1 MKVLVLGDGLLGSE
15 IVRQTGWDFVS
26 RKKGGFNINDIKSYN
41 SFFSGYNTIVN
52 CIANTNTYSNDK
64 ESHWNVNY
72 VFVDNLVNYCNDNNI
87 KLVHISTD
95 YIYTYSIENSS
106 ETDVPCHLPTW
117 YGYTKLLGDAH
128 VQLKCKNYLVC
139 RLSHKP
145 YPFPYDKAWT
155 NIKTNGD
162 YVTVISSL
170 VINLINLNCNGVY
183 NVGTE
188 TKSIYDLAKQTRNV
202 EPILKPTNVPDDTT
216 MNLNKLKNIL

>member
-1 MKVLVLGDGLLGSE
+1 
-15 IVRQTGWDFVS
+15 
-26 RKKGGFNINDIKSYN
+26 
-41 SFFSGYNTIVN
+41 
-52 CIANTNTYSNDK
+52 
-64 ESHWNVNY
+64 
-72 VFVDNLVNYCNDNNI
+72 
-87 KLVHISTD
+87 
-95 YIYTYSIENSS
+95 
-106 ETDVPCHLPTW
+106 
-117 YGYTKLLGDAH
+117 
-128 VQLKCKNYLVC
+128 VC

-145 YPFPYDKAWT
+145 YPFPYDKAWS

-170 VINLINLNCNGVY
+170 VISLINLNCNGVY